1 MEHLGDQISK
11 TTVHRWVKIFQ
22 KSDEINLKY
31 SSGRKRSKRTKRLLK
46 QVKIG
51 LLQAQTKKSTRKLA
65 KLYNASK
72 STMHRIIKDDLG
84 YNSYIR
90 RIAPKRTHV
99 QKQKRF
105 SFKIWVRKNIRKS
118 LSRKIL
124 FSNEKRFDLDGLYN
138 RKNDRM
144 WTLDREIL
152 MVDFIEKQCFLK
164 VLWYGSEPV
173 MKVLLVQL
181 LFKQVQ

>member
-1 MEHLGDQISK
+1 
-11 TTVHRWVKIFQ
+11 
-22 KSDEINLKY
+22 
-31 SSGRKRSKRTKRLLK
+31 
-46 QVKIG
+46 
-51 LLQAQTKKSTRKLA
+51 
-65 KLYNASK
+65 
-72 STMHRIIKDDLG
+72 MHRIIKDDLG

-105 SFKIWVRKNIRKS
+105 SFKIWVRKNTRKS

-144 WTLDREIL
+144 QTLDREIL

-173 MKVLLVQL
+173 VKVLLVQL